1 MNFKYLKA
9 SVFALICLSFFSL
22 QAQITTPQEHFGFF
36 PGSDRNM
43 FLYEDLVSYMKTLA
57 DESPMVHWEE
67 IGETE
72 LGKPMFCFFISSAEN
87 ISNLD
92 RLRAINQQLALNEIP
107 AGTELEQL
115 KQEGKVFFL
124 STLSMHAN
132 EVGPAQALPIVA
144 YELLTGNDK
153 RRQLILDN
161 TVAMFLPH
169 NPDGMNMIVEHYNKH
184 KGTAME
190 TSNLP
195 GVYHQYVGHNINRD
209 FVTLHMSENKAVAEV
224 YSTSW
229 FPQAMVERHQM
240 QSTGARFF
248 VSPPHDPI
256 AENVDSEVWSW
267 MRIFGS
273 RALKEMTDAGL
284 EGVSVNYLFDD
295 YWPGHTSTSKWKG
308 VVGML
313 SEGASVGIATPVFIE
328 ENEIRFTGKGIS
340 ENEVSINM
348 PKPWKG
354 GWWKLS
360 DLMNYEL
367 ENTMSYLY
375 TSAIHK
381 EDILEFRNNLSRREI
396 NRGMEEAPYFYI
408 LPVEQHDQSELAG
421 IVNLLSEHGINVYEL
436 KDHGTIDQRNFRKGD
451 IVVPLAQPY
460 RGFIKEI
467 LEVQK
472 FPARHYTPGGEMI
485 KPYDITTWSLPLHR
499 AVEAVEINEK
509 GQLNESMI
517 SKVELPYSLK
527 TSLPEESRWALFS
540 SSNNESYKAAF
551 ASLKK
556 GLDVERST
564 EDFLIDEKMFP
575 AGSFL
580 IKTGRKF
587 NEVEQDLLISPF
599 YLADKPEGLETEK
612 INMPRIGIVETWIHD
627 MDGGWT
633 RFIFDD
639 YHIDYKVI
647 RPNELQTLE
656 LQKEFDILVFTDRQ
670 KSVYMQGKFMRNS
683 KPVPLNYP
691 PEFTKGMGK
700 KGFENLMKYV
710 KEGGNIMAWGPA
722 TELFSGMITLGED
735 DEKEE
740 FELPFNNI
748 GTQLA
753 SKGVYAPGSLL
764 KVEFTNDHPVTY
776 GMPQSTGVFHRGS
789 PVFRTSLPS
798 GDMDRRV
805 LGSFANEHVL
815 MSGYAENEEMLENL
829 PSIIWLKKGEG
840 QIVLSSF
847 NPQFRA
853 STQGT
858 FKLLFN
864 TLLLSN

>member
-9 SVFALICLSFFSL
+9 SFCALICLSFFSL
-22 QAQITTPQEHFGFF
+22 QAQIPTPEEHFGFV

-107 AGTELEQL
+107 AGTDLEQL

-144 YELLTGNDK
+144 YELLTGNDQ

-184 KGTAME
+184 KGTALE

-381 EDILEFRNNLSRREI
+381 QEILEFRNNLSRREI
-396 NRGMEEAPYFYI
+396 NRGMEESPYFYI

-499 AVEAVEINEK
+499 AVEAVEINKK

-527 TSLPEESRWALFS
+527 KSPPEETSWALFS
-540 SSNNESYKAAF
+540 ASNNESYKAAF

-564 EDFLIDEKMFP
+564 EDFLIGEKLFP

-599 YLADKPEGLETEK
+599 YLADKPEGLETEE

-633 RFIFDD
+633 RFIFDE

-647 RPNELQTLE
+647 RPNELQTLDI
-656 LQKEFDILVFTDRQ
+656 QKEFDILVFTDRQ

-722 TELFSGMITLGED
+722 TELFSGMITLGKD

-776 GMPQSTGVFHRGS
+776 GMPKSTGVFHRGS

-829 PSIIWLKKGEG
+829 PSVIWLKKGEG